1 MQRSQRLLGSILV
14 LGAVAIGA
22 TGTAAASAPPK
33 TVTASVITRRTGTL
47 APGTK
52 VKSSSLGQRVFTDAK
67 HGFAL
72 ASVGSAQ
79 YPAATTDGGTIWK
92 TDGPALHIDAAQAP
106 LSVLDIGAASTKT
119 VFAYGGGQVVDTTS
133 DGGKKWYGA
142 LFQGLVMGVV
152 RNAFGHLVAFVDGT
166 GATAQYVS
174 KNGGRT
180 WQLNNAVGGS

>member
-1 MQRSQRLLGSILV
+1 MQPRPRLLGSTLV
-14 LGAVAIGA
+14 LGAVVTGAMGAGVSAAA
-22 TGTAAASAPPK
+22 TGSAAAASAPPK

-52 VKSSSLGQRVFTDAK
+52 VKSSNLGQRVFTDAK

-106 LSVLDIGAASTKT
+106 LSVLDIGAASPKT
-119 VFAYGGGQVVDTTS
+119 VFAFGGGQVVDTA
-133 DGGKKWYGA
+133 GA
-142 LFQGLVMGVV
+142 
-152 RNAFGHLVAFVDGT
+152 A
-166 GATAQYVS
+166 
-174 KNGGRT
+174 
-180 WQLNNAVGGS
+180 GSSTTRWAGPN